1 MVKQV
6 LKGVCLPLCA
16 ETQALGS
23 TGFHELRESILGLD
37 ESKTAYDTIGVDV
50 PYTRCM
56 FVAGLTKWAETVN
69 KGLLDYL
76 EKISKGEC
84 VKPLNVNYPKF
95 SSKDYW
101 LRGRMK
107 SDMTTYSDIPL
118 KLNTGQCE
126 YASSLDLYKAYE
138 TIVCEMAD
146 NFKKVESTF
155 DQPKLYEP
163 LMQQMRELYAD
174 PFIEYEYAQM
184 KERYI
189 ELTLKDYKKM
199 QVTACIELL
208 HSGMLNNVLSISN
221 EEIDEVDEAK
231 LHKMLD
237 PRSKVPENLKELWA
251 KFRKFMEL
259 KEDVMLV
266 PRRDLIRIQ
275 VLKHFD
281 ELNVD
286 HFRALFKLDKL
297 LMLMHEDMIKKSPE
311 LAKHFRSIANDS
323 LENTVFFAPY
333 LGIKKMLE
341 QDWFIRFRSDKKYD
355 KKWAD
360 AFADGL
366 MRSDYGQL
374 ITEVWKDKKFQIKGY
389 IIGCLKSA
397 GVINGLLSNDQIA
410 RESAIMD
417 NPRSFSKNIG
427 KNSQKQPYA
436 QWIINHVDDY
446 C

>member
-1 MVKQV
+1 MDKTITN
-6 LKGVCLPLCA
+6 GACLPLGE

-84 VKPLNVNYPKF
+84 VKALNVNYARF
-95 SSKDYW
+95 SNKDYW

-138 TIVCEMAD
+138 TIVCEMAA

-155 DQPKLYEP
+155 NQPKLYEP
-163 LMQQMRELYAD
+163 LMQQMREQYAD
-174 PFIEYEYAQM
+174 SLIDYEYAQM

-189 ELTLKDYKKM
+189 EPTLKDYKKM

-208 HSGMLNNVLSISN
+208 KSGMLNNVLSISN
-221 EEIDEVDEAK
+221 EEIDKVDEEK
-231 LHKMLD
+231 LHKLLD
-237 PRSKVPENLKELWA
+237 PDFKTPDNLKKLWA
-251 KFRKFMEL
+251 KFKKFMEL

-281 ELNVD
+281 QLNEN

-297 LMLMHEDMIKKSPE
+297 LMLMHEDMIKKNPE
-311 LAKHFRSIANDS
+311 LAKYLNGSQHEQAASVEHNPDEEMFHFVHPS
-323 LENTVFFAPY
+323 LDDEEGWKIHKEVKRLVKRQSVQGICLY
-333 LGIKKMLE
+333 LNEM
-341 QDWFIRFRSDKKYD
+341 
-355 KKWAD
+355 A
-360 AFADGL
+360 
-366 MRSDYGQL
+366 
-374 ITEVWKDKKFQIKGY
+374 KDKKILLPPMLSAAYTELVRMGMSDGEGY
-389 IIGCLKSA
+389 TLKTFMKYY
-397 GVINGLLSNDQIA
+397 
-410 RESAIMD
+410 R
-417 NPRSFSKNIG
+417 K
-427 KNSQKQPYA
+427 
-436 QWIINHVDDY
+436 
-446 C
+446 